1 MRPSFFITT
10 NMNDITRNNVLLDRK
25 NEIEVNEFH
34 YVNRNEV
41 KNNYPNNHIEIF
53 LGLGCFW
60 GAERL
65 FWELPYVHVTSVG
78 YGGGFTK
85 NPTYKDICSG
95 LTEHAELVKVVIHND
110 INIFKKVLKVFWENH
125 DPTQGMRQGNDIGT
139 QYRSCI
145 YINGENFHTIAN
157 ESKNKYQNI
166 LKKNNISKTIT
177 TEIKLNKK
185 FYYAEDYHQQYLAKN
200 PLGYC
205 EIQGIGLDFEI

>member
-110 INIFKKVLKVFWENH
+110 TNIFKKVLKVFWENH

-166 LKKNNISKTIT
+166 LKKNI
-177 TEIKLNKK
+177 
-185 FYYAEDYHQQYLAKN
+185 
-200 PLGYC
+200 
-205 EIQGIGLDFEI
+205 LDFYSKYYGRKELDL

>member
-110 INIFKKVLKVFWENH
+110 TNIFKKVLKVFWENH